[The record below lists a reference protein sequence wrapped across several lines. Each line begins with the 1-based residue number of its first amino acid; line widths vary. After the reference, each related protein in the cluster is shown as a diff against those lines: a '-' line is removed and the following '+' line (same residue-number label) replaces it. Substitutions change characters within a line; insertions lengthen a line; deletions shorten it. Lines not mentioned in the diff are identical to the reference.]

1 MDPRIKSA
9 GDARESATRVGAVMR
24 RPIFTLI
31 LCALWLIPVGTYAD
45 DAPPSHALPA
55 DQTTVHRLRLADREI
70 GYKAIAGTLPS
81 NDDKGE
87 HKADLFYVA
96 YLLDGGDAA

>member
-1 MDPRIKSA
+1 
-9 GDARESATRVGAVMR
+9 MR

-31 LCALWLIPVGTYAD
+31 LCALSLIPVGTYAD

-55 DQTTVHRLRLADREI
+55 DQTTVHRLALADPETR
-70 GYKAIAGTLPS
+70 YKASCGPLPS
-81 NDDKGE
+81 NDNKGE

-96 YLLDGGDAA
+96 YLLDGADAATRPITFAFNGGPGAA